1 MKLKKLLEGIEV
13 KSANCSL
20 DMEIDSICYDSRCAF
35 PGTAFVAARRVGA
48 DGHDYIENAIEEGTS
63 LVVSERPV
71 DSVNNIVVEDGNKAL
86 AIMSANMYGR
96 PAEKLKMIG
105 VTGTKGKTTVSYFIK
120 SILEKCTGKKVGLI
134 GTIQN
139 MIGDEILEARN
150 STPEAPELHKLLG
163 RMYDSG
169 CEYAVM
175 EVSSHSL
182 AIDRVYGIEYEI
194 AIFNNL
200 SQDHLDYHKTM
211 EAYLEAKTKLFS
223 MCKIGVI
230 NIDDPA
236 SEQVIA
242 KTTGKKYT
250 FSINRN
256 EADLQAKNIRFL
268 EDQGC
273 SFEALTDMG
282 IGRIYLSTPGIF
294 TVYNALSAI
303 GCCVNL
309 GIPLSEISKALKDT
323 EPVRGRV
330 EVIPTNTD
338 YKVIVDYAHSPASV
352 ENVLTA
358 VRDFTPGRIISI
370 IGCGGN
376 RDKTKRPLM
385 AEAAAKASE
394 YVILTTDNPRNEEP
408 KAIINDM
415 LPGLKGIKTPHE
427 VIVDRAEAIRH
438 ALDIAKKGDT
448 VLIMGKGHETYQE
461 IKGVR
466 SHFDDREEV
475 LKYYVVKQGKKKLV

>member
-1 MKLKKLLEGIEV
+1 MKLRELLEGIEV
-13 KSANCSL
+13 KSVNCCL
-20 DMEIDSICYDSRCAF
+20 DMEIDSICYDSRRAS

-48 DGHDYIENAIEEGTS
+48 DGHDYIDNAIEEGTS
-63 LVVSERPV
+63 LVVSEREIKDNYHV
-71 DSVNNIVVEDGNKAL
+71 VVEDGNKAL
-86 AIMSANMYGR
+86 AVMSANMYGN
-96 PAEKLKMIG
+96 PAKKLKMIG
-105 VTGTKGKTTVSYFIK
+105 VTGTKGKTTVAFFIK
-120 SILEKCTGKKVGLI
+120 SILEKTTGKKVGLI

-139 MIGDEILEARN
+139 MIGDEVLESRN
-150 STPEAPELHKLLG
+150 STPDAPELHALLG
-163 RMYDSG
+163 RMVDSG
-169 CEYAVM
+169 CEYAIM

-182 AIDRVYGIEYEI
+182 AIGRVYGIDYEVG
-194 AIFNNL
+194 IFTNL

-223 MCKIGVI
+223 MCKTAVV
-230 NIDDPA
+230 NLDDAA
-236 SEQVIA
+236 SAKVLE
-242 KTTGKKYT
+242 KTTGKKFT
-250 FSINRN
+250 FSINQN
-256 EADLQAKNIRFL
+256 DASLQAKNIRFL

-294 TVYNALSAI
+294 TVYNALAAI

-309 GIPLSEISKALKDT
+309 GIPLLDISKALKDT

-330 EVIPTNTD
+330 EVVPTNTD

-358 VRDFTPGRIISI
+358 VRGFTSERIISI

-376 RDKTKRPLM
+376 RDKTKRPIM
-385 AEAAAKASE
+385 AESAAKLSD
-394 YVILTTDNPRNEEP
+394 YVILTTDNPRNEDP
-408 KAIINDM
+408 KDILNDM
-415 LPGLKGIKTPHE
+415 LPGLKGAKTPYE
-427 VIVDRAEAIRH
+427 VIVDRAEAICR
-438 ALDIAKKGDT
+438 ALSIAKKGDT

-461 IKGVR
+461 VNGVR

-475 LKYYVVKQGKKKLV
+475 LKYYVDKQGKKKLV